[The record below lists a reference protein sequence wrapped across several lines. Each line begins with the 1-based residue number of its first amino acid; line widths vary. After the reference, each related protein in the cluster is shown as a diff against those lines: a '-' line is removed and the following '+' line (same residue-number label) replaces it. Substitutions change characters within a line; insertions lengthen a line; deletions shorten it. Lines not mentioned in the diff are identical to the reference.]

1 MSQYEVSNNLS
12 QLYSDLKGNES
23 KSIQGF
29 QAITYNSIQIRRLDE
44 FNIQRNETRIGTYR
58 KQMRNNGIYMC
69 LYVSM
74 RYSINVT
81 QQFSRMQ

>member
-12 QLYSDLKGNES
+12 QLYSDLKGIES
-23 KSIQGF
+23 KGTYGI

-44 FNIQRNETRIGTYR
+44 FDIQRNETRIGTYR
-58 KQMRNNGIYMC
+58 KQMQNNGIYMC
-69 LYVSM
+69 LYESI

-81 QQFSRMQ
+81 Q